1 MPIQE
6 QNIVFVESQILDDVP
21 EGGGAATG
29 REVVDG
35 QMNNVFED
43 ISDLDRAMGRFNLRK
58 LFLAVRAL
66 NTDLYGGSKLVVTEL
81 PTDDAL
87 GYTVFTTGDAFDTR
101 AAAVNRVEA
110 YLFKGPMW
118 PGALQSNHIQGMQAI
133 NVIQRVGTQIPPIG
147 KTLCIVQNEGL
158 GNEAEQYVRVID
170 VTVTDTVFED
180 SSGTF
185 NRWVVRMDLSD
196 PLLFNFNGH
205 DANRFDSYNYTGKAR
220 LRDTTVADAQRYFGA
235 QTLAEPAAIGDTSV
249 RAQSQFAQL
258 VPSARTE
265 TALVNQVMNP
275 NLNVTISAGARTV
288 DVPQQAHTL
297 ALDVTAENR
306 RLNWIETL
314 YPMPRPGTLTIS
326 FRAQG
331 NWYTLTD
338 DGDGVLSGSDP
349 SNGAG
354 TISYMLGD
362 ASVTLGALP
371 DAGSQIMYAWASPVH
386 YNARAGHSDIDTT
399 ITVQHHLDDTIK
411 PGTLTLT
418 WLSNSVT
425 RTATANAAGVISGDG
440 AGGVDH
446 TTGEFWL
453 TLNATPDPGSQLG
466 IDYERETQ
474 VLKTF
479 TGVTLTGGY
488 ASVDVEEAVVP
499 GSVLAEFVLQ
509 SIHQRDG
516 YTITKRFRRIYSGAS
531 LAWVVQESTRTDKSN
546 ETKTRSYEVSL
557 ADDGDGTIG
566 RVGGVVNYATG
577 EMTLPVLT
585 HFEEKVWSKE
595 LQGYVGTGYAT
606 SYGITTEFASGIVQV
621 YYQTPGGTPTAI
633 STEIPIPPMRFRV
646 LPRLLDEFIVPNSV
660 QFTWGGATYIDLAGI
675 IYKGP
680 SGSDPGLPVGS
691 IDYASGW
698 VELEFWDYAT
708 GKPNVTSLLTRF
720 SYWTTVEA
728 SFRSA
733 SSPLAPEALSIVAV
747 TEDGDQ
753 ISASGDQD
761 GVIQGAFIE
770 GSVSY
775 EFGIATVRFGSY
787 DGETWV
793 PRAVDPGTIK
803 YNAVAYRYIP
813 LPANILGVNAVRLP
827 PDGRVP
833 IFKSGDVVMVM
844 HRLETAP
851 VTPTN
856 GVPVSLGRTRIAWVR
871 VIDANGATVTEGYTL
886 DREAGTVTFPDV
898 TGLSLPLTIRHTV
911 GDLRLV
917 TDAQING
924 DLTLAREL
932 THNYPAG
939 ESLVA
944 SCLLFGDRRARVSHL
959 WDQVSWNG
967 TWVDS
972 IVGSAA
978 TATLNTIDFP
988 VTVTNEGAD
997 TDRWIF
1003 RVVNAGANQW
1013 ELISEKRGLV
1023 WSGTYAPGGA
1033 DVAPINPRT
1042 RVWDEQSQAWVGGT
1056 PYMTIPGLANGG
1068 GWANGNVVRINT
1080 VGAIADFWIARSI
1093 AQSDEPAGDGLD
1105 GAEIYALGNID
1116 RPE

>member
-29 REVVDG
+29 KEVIDG
-35 QMNNVFED
+35 AMNNVFED

-81 PTDDAL
+81 PEDDAL

-101 AAAVNRVEA
+101 GDAVNRVEA

-147 KTLCIVQNEGL
+147 KTLCIVQDEGL
-158 GNEAEQYVRVID
+158 GGEKEQYVRVID
-170 VTVTDTVFED
+170 VTVTNTTFED
-180 SSGTF
+180 AQGTF
-185 NRWVVRMDLSD
+185 DRWVVRMDLSD
-196 PLLFNFNGH
+196 PLLFDFTGH
-205 DANRFDSYNYTGKAR
+205 DANRFDSYSYTGKAR

-265 TALVNQVMNP
+265 TALVAQPMNP
-275 NLNVTISAGARTV
+275 TAIQTVSGGARTV

-297 ALDVTAENR
+297 SRAVTPENR
-306 RLNWIETL
+306 RLNWIETVR
-314 YPMPRPGTLTIS
+314 PKPAPGTLAIS
-326 FRAQG
+326 YMAQG
-331 NWYTLTD
+331 AWYTITD
-338 DGDGVLSGSDP
+338 DGAGVISGTDP
-349 SNGAG
+349 TFGSG
-354 TISYMLGD
+354 TVDYVTGNIN
-362 ASVTLGALP
+362 VTLGALP
-371 DAGSQIMYAWASPVH
+371 DAGTQVIWVWASPVH
-386 YNARAGHSDIDTT
+386 YTVRTGSVTGT
-399 ITVQHHLDDTIK
+399 ITVQLPHEAIVR
-411 PGTLTLT
+411 
-418 WLSNSVT
+418 NSVSLDYYAGGVLK
-425 RTATANAAGVISGDG
+425 TATDDGAGVINETATPIGSISYTTGLIELTIPVDTSTTVEVTYSVGDPLSQTFTDPPRNPGDGTVTLGLTTLPIAERSVRLTWNTDVEVYDPETREVPARIDPIMIATDDG
-440 AGGVDH
+440 AG
-446 TTGEFWL
+446 
-453 TLNATPDPGSQLG
+453 
-466 IDYERETQ
+466 
-474 VLKTF
+474 VLKF
-479 TGVTLTGGY
+479 SNGVT
-488 ASVDVEEAVVP
+488 V
-499 GSVLAEFVLQ
+499 
-509 SIHQRDG
+509 
-516 YTITKRFRRIYSGAS
+516 
-531 LAWVVQESTRTDKSN
+531 
-546 ETKTRSYEVSL
+546 
-557 ADDGDGTIG
+557 GTI
-566 RVGGVVNYATG
+566 NYATG
-577 EMTLPVLT
+577 VITFQPDATVTIPVLNYDWINIGGGLEQRQFT
-585 HFEEKVWSKE
+585 GFSYVPAGAVAPVDFDATVTYRSTDDPQANTYSATPSIKVH
-595 LQGYVGTGYAT
+595 LTPGYLDAVIPGSVRFSIAGKTYEDRDGDLHADIVGGV
-606 SYGITTEFASGIVQV
+606 GIV
-621 YYQTPGGTPTAI
+621 
-633 STEIPIPPMRFRV
+633 S
-646 LPRLLDEFIVPNSV
+646 
-660 QFTWGGATYIDLAGI
+660 
-675 IYKGP
+675 
-680 SGSDPGLPVGS
+680 GS
-691 IDYASGW
+691 IDY
-698 VELEFWDYAT
+698 DKAT
-708 GKPNVTSLLTRF
+708 ATLTNWGVAANLSCSVTSCLTVF
-720 SYWTTVEA
+720 GQWTSNYA
-728 SFRSA
+728 SFRTASA
-733 SSPLAPEALSIVAV
+733 PIAPEGLSIVA
-747 TEDGDQ
+747 T
-753 ISASGDQD
+753 SLD
-761 GVIQGAFIE
+761 GVQINGTADANGDVTGDFIRGTVNYNFGIGE
-770 GSVSY
+770 V
-775 EFGIATVRFGSY
+775 EFGSMVGPDWGPI
-787 DGETWV
+787 E
-793 PRAVDPGTIK
+793 VDPGTIR

-851 VTPTN
+851 VSPTN

-871 VIDANGATVTEGYTL
+871 VIDSTGATVTDGYTL
-886 DREAGTVTFPDV
+886 DRENGTVTFADV
-898 TGLSLPLTIRHTV
+898 SGLSLPLTIRHTV

-932 THNYPAG
+932 THDYPAG

-972 IVGSAA
+972 IVGSPA

-988 VTVTNEGAD
+988 ITVTNEGAD

-1003 RVVNAGANQW
+1003 RVTSAAANQW

-1042 RVWDEQSQAWVGGT
+1042 RTWDEMSQTWVGGT

-1093 AQSDEPAGDGLD
+1093 AQSDEPAGAGLD

-1116 RPE
+1116 RP